1 MWAKTQTDITLQSLF
16 LWRNSLDQDYPPL
29 LAHFILWAILLVQM
43 SIHKPIISLTLTP
56 FMSLPTVFLQN
67 ISPISS
73 NAGSDGRTD
82 KPGDFYIPIWFVGSI
97 ITNIFCFF
105 THLKAPKLFRFLIIN
120 VFSHI
125 YMCSASLFKGWA
137 RKDSKCYWIKT
148 EIGPF
153 CSHSTL
159 STLTQWMV
167 LYSSQVPFKLFIY
180 TGYLLFLKNGEK
192 THFIIKRVKANRI
205 YLLLASLWV

>member
-1 MWAKTQTDITLQSLF
+1 MWVKTQTDITLQSLF

-73 NAGSDGRTD
+73 NAGSDGRTV

-97 ITNIFCFF
+97 ITYIFCFHTF
-105 THLKAPKLFRFLIIN
+105 EST
-120 VFSHI
+120 
-125 YMCSASLFKGWA
+125 
-137 RKDSKCYWIKT
+137 KT
-148 EIGPF
+148 
-153 CSHSTL
+153 L
-159 STLTQWMV
+159 WMF
-167 LYSSQVPFKLFIY
+167 LYSSQVPFKLFMY
-180 TGYLLFLKNGEK
+180 TGYLLFLKNGRK

-205 YLLLASLWV
+205 YLLLASLWVKSIGVVT